1 MNIIPDLVPISQLRL
16 RQNQILASLSKGPI
30 VLTQRGVAGAVL
42 VSPQQWNSLIR
53 ELEGL
58 SDALAAV
65 KTELNIAIGKEELT
79 EWESF
84 EAELNAIPA

>member
-42 VSPQQWNSLIR
+42 VSPQQWNCLIR
-53 ELEGL
+53 ELDGL

-65 KTELNIAIGKEELT
+65 KIELNIAIGKEELT

>member
-1 MNIIPDLVPISQLRL
+1 MNIIPNLVPISQLRL

-42 VSPQQWNSLIR
+42 VSPQQWNGLIR

-65 KTELNIAIGKEELT
+65 KTEFAIAIGKEELT
-79 EWESF
+79 DWESF